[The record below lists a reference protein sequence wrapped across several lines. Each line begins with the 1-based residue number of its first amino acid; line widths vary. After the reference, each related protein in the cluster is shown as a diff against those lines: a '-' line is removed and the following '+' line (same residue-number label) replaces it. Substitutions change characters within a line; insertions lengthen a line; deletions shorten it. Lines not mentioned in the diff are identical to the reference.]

1 MAKLQKQLE
10 TIEEALS
17 ESTIYEVDNKTRLK
31 QLIIDQGSLKSQLE
45 ALETEWFELSEQLEA
60 NR

>member
-17 ESTIYEVDNKTRLK
+17 ESTIYEADNKARLK